1 MSGKKYLIIY
11 TIHMEANNETS
22 HYREII
28 LDRPDIQVLSQKK
41 LDLIEDNKKLIKEY
55 EEIEKKINKNN
66 TEIQKVKD
74 KAIPM
79 IEEELKKHQLGE
91 YEIFTQTEIEDG
103 KLKVAVIDLVKE
115 MENKV
120 REMKKKNEDSII
132 YPVSNPDSSQG
143 GGENTPTV

>member
-1 MSGKKYLIIY
+1 
-11 TIHMEANNETS
+11 MEANNETS

>member
-1 MSGKKYLIIY
+1 
-11 TIHMEANNETS
+11 MEVNNES

-28 LDRPDIQVLSQKK
+28 LDRPDIQALSQKK

-120 REMKKKNEDSII
+120 KEMKKKNEDSII
-132 YPVSNPDSSQG
+132 YPVSNSDSSQG

>member
-11 TIHMEANNETS
+11 TIHMEVNNES

-28 LDRPDIQVLSQKK
+28 LDRPDIQALSQKK

-120 REMKKKNEDSII
+120 KEMKKKNEDSII
-132 YPVSNPDSSQG
+132 YPVSNSDSSQG